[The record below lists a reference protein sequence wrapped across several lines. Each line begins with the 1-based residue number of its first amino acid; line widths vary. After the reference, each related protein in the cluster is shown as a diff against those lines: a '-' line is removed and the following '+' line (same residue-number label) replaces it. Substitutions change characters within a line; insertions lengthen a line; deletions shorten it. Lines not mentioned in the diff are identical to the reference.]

1 MLATAVSSVVSVP
14 DALAQPWYESY
25 EKGVDAL
32 QAGDFD
38 GAVRLLEGAI
48 QARSEPGRNVRA
60 YGMNFIDYYP
70 YFYLGKAY
78 QGSGNAAKARELFEQ
93 SRQLAELSGAADL
106 RQERADQIVR
116 IEDAMTPRVA
126 PGDFEAAMAAART
139 LGDNGN
145 LRASQERLRAL
156 RQEVSGAADAD
167 AYRSRVDEALGV
179 IATEITNAQTDLAE
193 GQRLLDQEIYGDA
206 RTRLERAARTDVT
219 SEAAREALE
228 RLGREEG
235 AAERVAAA
243 RQHIDSVHRALAAGD
258 ASAAAESL
266 NRAQLIRAA
275 GFGDDS
281 LDNRLSA
288 LESQVRSAVRIAD
301 GLTEGRRAFERG
313 RFEDAQAEFAA
324 ILDFSPGHAD
334 ATEWLDRVNH
344 SMRTALDEEERL
356 NLVNQHLREART
368 TLATLDLRGAA
379 ESLDKA
385 LALIPDSEAVNGVY
399 EEVRSAA
406 RQKARSAVIQMLRG
420 QYEDTIAGLE
430 DAAAAMRESSAV
442 HLYLASAYF
451 YEYLKGDE
459 AEAELMGKARESMHR
474 AILLEPALAPDPRLI
489 SPRVLDL
496 LEQVRSGN

>member
-1 MLATAVSSVVSVP
+1 
-14 DALAQPWYESY
+14 
-25 EKGVDAL
+25 
-32 QAGDFD
+32 
-38 GAVRLLEGAI
+38 
-48 QARSEPGRNVRA
+48 
-60 YGMNFIDYYP
+60 
-70 YFYLGKAY
+70 
-78 QGSGNAAKARELFEQ
+78 
-93 SRQLAELSGAADL
+93 
-106 RQERADQIVR
+106 
-116 IEDAMTPRVA
+116 
-126 PGDFEAAMAAART
+126 MAAART

-145 LRASQERLRAL
+145 LRASQEWLRAL

-406 RQKARSAVIQMLRG
+406 RQKAVANTKI
-420 QYEDTIAGLE
+420 
-430 DAAAAMRESSAV
+430 
-442 HLYLASAYF
+442 
-451 YEYLKGDE
+451 
-459 AEAELMGKARESMHR
+459 
-474 AILLEPALAPDPRLI
+474 RL
-489 SPRVLDL
+489 
-496 LEQVRSGN
+496 QV